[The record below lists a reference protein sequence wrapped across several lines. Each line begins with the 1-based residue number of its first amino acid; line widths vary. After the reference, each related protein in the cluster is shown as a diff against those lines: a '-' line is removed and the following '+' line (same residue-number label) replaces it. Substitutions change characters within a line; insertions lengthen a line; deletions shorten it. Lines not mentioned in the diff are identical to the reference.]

1 LHYLVLRYAAS
12 PLDQPALLRGYKE
25 NLALLD
31 WVKRSLPRSEV
42 LAAQNPPL
50 VYLFTGNK
58 TISAQNLGENLET
71 LRRFNVRHLVLNSPA
86 PLPNPDLRG
95 GKYKLSYRVAGELNL
110 YVVDFGPPESQ

>member
-1 LHYLVLRYAAS
+1 MARYHSASKATGINGKRLADSLSTKLIVLAAS

-50 VYLFTGNK
+50 VYLYTGNK
-58 TISAQNLGENLET
+58 TISAQNLGEKSET
-71 LRRFNVRHLVLNSPA
+71 LRRFNVRHLVLNSPV
-86 PLPNPDLRG
+86 P
-95 GKYKLSYRVAGELNL
+95 
-110 YVVDFGPPESQ
+110 